1 MWSKRLSKIAASFSS
16 LVCSFSHS
24 NQVKMVRSSKV
35 SSKILAKKTAVFA
48 LIFGCTSLLVISS
61 VISRLCMDM
70 AFPNFWL
77 PSSVPT
83 SNVARKQ
90 SDRAHSFLLVFMGHS
105 GSTAIMTALKQHSGT
120 FISGLEPV
128 DHGMATPEALEF
140 ADAFFN
146 QTSSQGKTGGFKIRP
161 RHLLAA
167 TEKWARLIQKHN
179 IRLIRNFRGN
189 IVKQAISH
197 YPIVHFNSTEA
208 YEGLKVD
215 RRENDDTRHSPTVA
229 SFSVQIPEL
238 YQLLQ
243 KRIAG
248 EGQVLRAMSNLK
260 SFQDSYIPPVL
271 KVSYEELL
279 LDEQGTIN
287 KVQRFLGLNMNEQ
300 HLPLRVKATNDN
312 LCELVT
318 NYGDVCKSFV
328 GCSDMQWMLSSGDCN
343 CTKYER
349 SAFSVCPDLSA
360 LQRRI

>member
-1 MWSKRLSKIAASFSS
+1 
-16 LVCSFSHS
+16 
-24 NQVKMVRSSKV
+24 
-35 SSKILAKKTAVFA
+35 
-48 LIFGCTSLLVISS
+48 
-61 VISRLCMDM
+61 MDM

-77 PSSVPT
+77 PPSEPA
-83 SNVARKQ
+83 SNVARAQ
-90 SDRAHSFLLVFMGHS
+90 SDRAQNFLLVFMGHS
-105 GSTAIMTALKQHSGT
+105 GSTAIMTALKQHTGT

-128 DHGMATPEALEF
+128 DHGMSTPEALEF

-146 QTSSQGKTGGFKIRP
+146 QTSAQEKTGGFKIRP

-167 TEKWARLIQKHN
+167 PEKWARLIQKHS
-179 IRLIRNFRGN
+179 IRLIWNFRAN
-189 IVKQAISH
+189 VVKQAISH

-215 RRENDDTRHSPTVA
+215 RRANGDAQHSPTVA
-229 SFSVQIPEL
+229 SFSVRIPEL
-238 YQLLQ
+238 YRLLQ

-248 EGQVLRAMSNLK
+248 EGQVLRAMNNLN

-279 LDEQGTIN
+279 LDERGTVG
-287 KVQRFLGLNMNEQ
+287 KVQSFLGLNMNEQ

-318 NYGDVCKSFV
+318 NYGEVCKSFV

-343 CTKYER
+343 CTKYEG
-349 SAFSVCPDLSA
+349 SAISVCPDLSA
-360 LQRRI
+360 LRRRV